1 MNRRIL
7 KEKYYLCTIETKQ
20 DITMKQIVYCMA
32 LAGMMVLTVS
42 CGNKKQSDDIIAERI
57 EKPKLQAPIRQS
69 DYDKQ
74 TEVQWGGN
82 TYRVAIHRQPND
94 SLPMVK
100 DEMGQKFVDNEV
112 TVSVT
117 RADGTIFFERTFTK
131 SSFNSSLDDDYR
143 KTGILDGLVF
153 DKANGSNLEFAGSV
167 SHPQTD
173 EYIPIRLVLD
183 RMGSVTTKRD
193 VEAVGDEEEMAD

>member
-1 MNRRIL
+1 MKHIVSCVAMVGMIAL
-7 KEKYYLCTIETKQ
+7 
-20 DITMKQIVYCMA
+20 TMA
-32 LAGMMVLTVS
+32 

-74 TEVQWGGN
+74 KDVQWIGA
-82 TYRVAIHRQPND
+82 TYRVTIHRQAND
-94 SLPMVK
+94 SLPKVQ
-100 DEMGQKFVDNEV
+100 DELGQKFIDNEV
-112 TVSVT
+112 TITVS
-117 RADGTIFFERTFTK
+117 RADGSIFFERTFTK
-131 SSFNSSLDDDYR
+131 SSFSACLDDDYR

-153 DKANGSNLEFAGSV
+153 DKASGNTLEFAGSV

-173 EYIPIRLVLD
+173 EYIPIRMVLD

-193 VEAVGDEEEMAD
+193 VEASNDEEEVAE